1 MSEQE
6 NKDFRTQLNEELGYV
21 SGLFMSQGDTRAGDI
36 VMPTEE
42 LNEAADRIELYA
54 FSAMEAERERYKRR
68 ERELVK
74 KVEGMFLAW
83 VPDDEEFMR
92 NGTTERLDNEYNKAL
107 SDVIEVIQDQLINPS
122 KLHEKDE

>member
-1 MSEQE
+1 MEQE
-6 NKDFRTQLNEELGYV
+6 PKSVELLDSLSNIYGWHKDKCAGHAHEPSCPVVKLRRLIIEEL
-21 SGLFMSQGDTRAGDI
+21 T
-36 VMPTEE
+36 
-42 LNEAADRIELYA
+42 
-54 FSAMEAERERYKRR
+54 AERERYERR

-83 VPDDEEFMR
+83 IPDDEEFMR

-122 KLHEKDE
+122 TDEKEDTEV